1 MTSQWQTQ
9 LERLAAGQP
18 TLLTGIRRGVEKES
32 LRISPEGTLA
42 QTPHPPGLGSALTHG
57 SITTDY
63 SEALLEFITPV
74 STGIDDTLETL
85 ADIHSFVYRQLGNER
100 LWALSM
106 PCIVSGDAGIPVA
119 RYGSSNVARMKTVY
133 RLGLGHRYGR
143 MMQAI
148 AGIHYNFSPPEAF
161 WEAAWQDDGA
171 PGTRQDYIT
180 RRYLGLIR
188 NFHRWSWL
196 LIYLFGASPAVCA
209 SFLRGR
215 QGHGLEPMDPEG
227 NTLYRPH
234 ATSLRMGGLGY
245 NSEAQRGLAVCYNDL
260 DSYLK
265 TLKAAILTPHPAY
278 AQFPCGEGGD
288 YQQLNDSLLQIEN
301 EFYSTIRPKRVAASG
316 ETALTA
322 LRRGGIEYIEV
333 RCLDVNP
340 FAPLG
345 LDAETIRFL
354 DAFLL
359 HCLVEESPPC
369 SPAEQLVLDENLAT
383 VVDRGRE
390 PGLTLA
396 GAAGRRPLAAL
407 AGERL
412 QGVARTA
419 ALLDAAH
426 GDGSY
431 RAAVAA
437 QEAKVS
443 DPAATPSARMLA
455 EMARDG
461 LPFYRFGLRYSEHWG
476 QYFRERAPAES
487 ALAALEAESERSLA
501 AQHELEAADSLD
513 FASYLAAY
521 YDQYAAL

>member
-1 MTSQWQTQ
+1 MAHWQLQ

-18 TLLTGIRRGVEKES
+18 SLLTGIRRGVEKES
-32 LRISPEGTLA
+32 LRIGPEGTLA
-42 QTPHPPGLGSALTHG
+42 QTPHPPELGSALTHG

-74 STGIDDTLETL
+74 STGIGETLETL
-85 ADIHSFVYRQLGNER
+85 ADIHGFVYRQLGNER

-119 RYGSSNVARMKTVY
+119 RYGHSNVARMKTVY

-143 MMQAI
+143 MMQTI
-148 AGIHYNFSPPEAF
+148 AGIHYNFSPPEAY
-161 WEAAWQDDGA
+161 WDAAWEDDGT
-171 PGTRQDYIT
+171 PGSRQDYIT
-180 RRYLGLIR
+180 DRYLGLIR

-215 QGHGLEPMDPEG
+215 RDHALAPMDPEG

-245 NSEAQRGLAVCYNDL
+245 SSEAQSGLSVCYNTL
-260 DSYLK
+260 DAYLEA
-265 TLKAAILTPHPAY
+265 LRDAILTPHPPY
-278 AQFPCGEGGD
+278 ARYPSGEDGD

-301 EFYSTIRPKRVAASG
+301 EFYSTIRPKRVAVPE
-316 ETALTA
+316 ETALTS

-340 FAPLG
+340 FTPLG
-345 LDAETIRFL
+345 LDEETMRFL

-369 SPAEQLVLDENLAT
+369 SGEEQARLDANLAT

-396 GAAGRRPLAAL
+396 SGSGTRPLAEL
-407 AGERL
+407 ATERL
-412 QGVARTA
+412 AGVARSA

-426 GDGSY
+426 GDGAH

-437 QEAKVS
+437 QEAKVA
-443 DPAATPSARMLA
+443 DPSITPSARMLG

-461 LPFYRFGLRYSEHWG
+461 LPFYRFGLRYSERWA
-476 QYFRERAPAES
+476 QYFRERPLS
-487 ALAALEAESERSLA
+487 AAARAALENESERSRT
-501 AQHELEAADSLD
+501 AQAELEAADSQD
-513 FASYLAAY
+513 FARYLAAY

>member
-1 MTSQWQTQ
+1 MPQRYW
-9 LERLAAGQP
+9 ELA
-18 TLLTGIRRGVEKES
+18 
-32 LRISPEGTLA
+32 
-42 QTPHPPGLGSALTHG
+42 
-57 SITTDY
+57 Y
-63 SEALLEFITPV
+63 
-74 STGIDDTLETL
+74 
-85 ADIHSFVYRQLGNER
+85 
-100 LWALSM
+100 
-106 PCIVSGDAGIPVA
+106 
-119 RYGSSNVARMKTVY
+119 
-133 RLGLGHRYGR
+133 
-143 MMQAI
+143 
-148 AGIHYNFSPPEAF
+148 
-161 WEAAWQDDGA
+161 AADGA
-171 PGTRQDYIT
+171 RGSLQDYIT
-180 RRYLGLIR
+180 GRYLGLIR

-260 DSYLK
+260 DSYLE
-265 TLKAAILTPHPAY
+265 TLKTAILTPHPAY
-278 AQFPCGEGGD
+278 AQFPTGEGGD
-288 YQQLNDSLLQIEN
+288 YQQLNGSLLQIEN

-340 FAPLG
+340 FTPLG

-359 HCLVEESPPC
+359 HCLVEDSPPC
-369 SPAEQLVLDENLAT
+369 SPAEQLVLDDNLAT

-390 PGLTLA
+390 PGLTLDS
-396 GAAGRRPLAAL
+396 AAGRRPLAGL

-455 EMARDG
+455 EMVRDG

-476 QYFRERAPAES
+476 RYFRERAPAAA
-487 ALAALEAESERSLA
+487 ALTALEAETERSLA

-521 YDQYAAL
+521 YAQYAAL